1 MKGTAMRIL
10 VTVASK
16 HGATFEIAE
25 VISDVLSL
33 CGLDSVT
40 MSVEDATLDGFDA
53 VIIGSAVYA
62 GHWRNTATDFVHH
75 HEQRL
80 RAMPVWLFSSGP
92 IGDPP
97 KPAEDPAGI
106 ADLVAASGAREHQVF
121 AGMLDKRQLGFAERA
136 VVATLRSPIG
146 DFRDFGQVRA
156 WADGIA
162 EALRALDVVP

>member
-1 MKGTAMRIL
+1 MRVL

-25 VISDVLSL
+25 VISDALSL
-33 CGLDSVT
+33 RGLDSVT

-62 GHWRNTATDFVHH
+62 GRWRTTATNFVHH

-97 KPAEDPAGI
+97 RPAEAPADV
-106 ADLVAASGAREHQVF
+106 ADLVSASGARDHRVF

-136 VVATLRSPIG
+136 VVAVLHTPIS
-146 DFRDFGQVRA
+146 DFREFSQVRA
-156 WADGIA
+156 WADDIA
-162 EALRALDVVP
+162 EALRALDVVR